1 MGRNAQA
8 DLVRKQG
15 TTYQATKRT
24 RSDIYSEFLPLANS
38 GLVELLDHD
47 RTIKQLLA
55 LERRT
60 SAAGKD
66 SIDHWTPARPFFRS
80 PSRLTRSPARC
91 VRSSMRGTRPRDRSA
106 LRDSRQVASDEVRPG
121 T

>member
-1 MGRNAQA
+1 MAREYGVSKVVGDNFSGGVWA

-60 SAAGKD
+60 SAAGQD
-66 SIDHWTPARPFFRS
+66 SIDHPKHGQGDAIERTPRCPSPRS
-80 PSRLTRSPARC
+80 PSRMQASTARS
-91 VRSSMRGTRPRDRSA
+91 
-106 LRDSRQVASDEVRPG
+106 
-121 T
+121 

>member
-60 SAAGKD
+60 SAAGQD
-66 SIDHWTPARPFFRS
+66 SIDHPKHGHGDAIERTPRCPSPRS
-80 PSRLTRSPARC
+80 PSRMQASTARS
-91 VRSSMRGTRPRDRSA
+91 
-106 LRDSRQVASDEVRPG
+106 
-121 T
+121 